1 MLLGL
6 AFLPVGDVI
15 GFEELVDTVRVIYDD
30 MADNLLEYFKD
41 THICRYHRNVP
52 RHPPFF
58 VINLSF
64 MFNRID
70 DELSHTNK
78 SVEGWHQSLQGRVLA
93 CHPAF

>member
-6 AFLPVGDVI
+6 AFLPVEDVI
-15 GFEELVDTVRVIYDD
+15 GFEELVDTIRVIYDD
-30 MADNLLEYFKD
+30 MADNLLEYFKG
-41 THICRYHRNVP
+41 TYICRYHRNAP

-58 VINLSF
+58 VINLSV

-78 SVEGWHQSLQGRVLA
+78 SVEGWHQSLQGHVLA